1 MMILIKNFLV
11 KIANLSRRRRLSVLR
26 GQGLLEFALVI
37 PIFMLLVLGVLEFGR
52 YMTAL
57 ITINTS
63 SREAA
68 RYGSAVGDNG
78 SGVPFYQDCP
88 GIVHAAS
95 RFSMFAQV
103 NGIDI
108 RYDKGPDDPTAWE
121 SLPTCSPSLRV
132 GLADRIIVKVTGQY
146 NPVIMFTNLTFPLES
161 TTSRTIVTKLDI
173 RSTQYVMDTPEPEE
187 TPHPGYCEYITT
199 SPIIREDLV
208 TYSYV
213 IRNDHDDFHAI
224 LDEIVVTHTKAGPSK
239 YFANITI
246 LDASDPLNEVVLYTE
261 NYESPAETNVF
272 TLLPYNLALVDQYGN
287 WLGVPPGGTLRIRFS
302 FSQQTM
308 SYNGVITR
316 FYNVD
321 CPKTLK

>member
-1 MMILIKNFLV
+1 MISMRNFLT
-11 KIANLSRRRRLSVLR
+11 KMAKLSRRRRMSGLR

-37 PIFMLLVLGVLEFGR
+37 PIFLLLLFGVFEFGR

-57 ITINTS
+57 ITVNTS

-78 SGVPFYQDCP
+78 SGVPYFQDCA
-88 GIVHAAS
+88 GIIHAAS

-103 NGIDI
+103 NDIDI
-108 RYDKGPDDPTAWE
+108 RYDKGPDDPTSWE
-121 SLPTCSPSLRV
+121 SLPTCSSGLRV

-146 NPVIMFTNLTFPLES
+146 NPILLFTNMSFPLES

-187 TPHPGYCEYITT
+187 TPQPGYCSFITAG
-199 SPIIREDLV
+199 PIIEEADGM
-208 TYSYV
+208 TYSFLVY
-213 IRNDHDDFHAI
+213 NDNDDFHAI
-224 LDEIVVTHTKAGPSK
+224 LDEIVISHSKANAAQ

-246 LDASDPLNEVVLYTE
+246 LDATDPADEVLLYTE
-261 NYESPAETNVF
+261 DYASPAETDIF
-272 TLLPYNLALVDQYGN
+272 TLLPFNLALVDQYGD
-287 WLGVPPGGTLRIRFS
+287 WLGVRPNGILRIQFRFS
-302 FSQQTM
+302 KSTM
-308 SYNGVITR
+308 AYNEVITR

-321 CPKTLK
+321 CPQTLK